1 MQCRAGLGVL
11 TYVTNVEQRL
21 TVDADAGPVL
31 SADEVALILHQR
43 RRSLEGL
50 AVSLLRNATTAQDA
64 VQDAIESVLRVARR
78 FECERVLLAYTKSAV
93 VNRCRSLLRR
103 EGVARRYLG
112 RLGRDPDCPPADEGL
127 LLAEEHRQILG
138 LFYRLPTKQRETLA
152 LRHFSRLND
161 AEIAEV
167 LDVSVATVRSNV
179 SRGLARLTQLLQ
191 EVS

>member
-1 MQCRAGLGVL
+1 
-11 TYVTNVEQRL
+11 
-21 TVDADAGPVL
+21 L

-64 VQDAIESVLRVARR
+64 VQDAIESALRVARR

>member
-1 MQCRAGLGVL
+1 LGVL

-21 TVDADAGPVL
+21 TVDADPAL
-31 SADEVALILHQR
+31 SADDVAVILHHQ

-50 AVSLLRNATTAQDA
+50 AVTLLRDSTAAQDA

-78 FECERVLLAYTKSAV
+78 FECERVLLAYTKTAV

-112 RLGRDPDCPPADEGL
+112 RLGRDPDSPPADEGV

-138 LFYRLPTKQRETLA
+138 LFYRLPAKQRETLA
-152 LRHFSRLND
+152 LRHFSRLSD
-161 AEIAEV
+161 GEIAEV

>member
-1 MQCRAGLGVL
+1 
-11 TYVTNVEQRL
+11 
-21 TVDADAGPVL
+21 
-31 SADEVALILHQR
+31 
-43 RRSLEGL
+43 
-50 AVSLLRNATTAQDA
+50 
-64 VQDAIESVLRVARR
+64 
-78 FECERVLLAYTKSAV
+78 
-93 VNRCRSLLRR
+93 LLRR

>member
-1 MQCRAGLGVL
+1 LGVL

-21 TVDADAGPVL
+21 TVDADADPVL